1 MTKDEVIDYLDRGRA
16 LNQEIERL
24 VDKRARLWQ
33 ELNNVVPAYEV
44 NETQFQPN
52 PHAKED
58 KQALYADL
66 YGQLSDRIDE
76 LNILNQ
82 ETQTMINKLDNSL
95 FRLILAYKHIDRMR
109 WKDIFREINR
119 IVRVDDRTVFRY
131 YSQALRELGKILDK
145 NSEAKYD

>member
-1 MTKDEVIDYLDRGRA
+1 MTTDEVKDYLDRGSTLR
-16 LNQEIERL
+16 QEIDRL
-24 VDKRARLWQ
+24 VERRARLWQ

-82 ETQTMINKLDNSL
+82 ETQSMINKVDDSI
-95 FRLILAYKHIDRMR
+95 FRMILAYRHIDRMR
-109 WKDIFREINR
+109 WKDIIRELNR
-119 IVRVDDRTVFRY
+119 SFRVDDRTVFRY
-131 YSQALRELGKILDK
+131 YSQALRALAKILEK
-145 NSEAKYD
+145 YSEADNG

>member
-1 MTKDEVIDYLDRGRA
+1 
-16 LNQEIERL
+16 
-24 VDKRARLWQ
+24 
-33 ELNNVVPAYEV
+33 
-44 NETQFQPN
+44 
-52 PHAKED
+52 
-58 KQALYADL
+58 
-66 YGQLSDRIDE
+66 
-76 LNILNQ
+76 
-82 ETQTMINKLDNSL
+82 MINKLDNSL